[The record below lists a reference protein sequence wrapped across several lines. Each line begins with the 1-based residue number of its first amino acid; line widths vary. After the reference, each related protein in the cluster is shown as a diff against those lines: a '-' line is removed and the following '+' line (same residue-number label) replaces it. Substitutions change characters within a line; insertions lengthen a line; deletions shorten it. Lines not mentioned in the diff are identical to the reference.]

1 MNRMIE
7 FDQIQSDALSK
18 NLDLTNVEVVVP
30 RHFEVLQEAVKG
42 YSGKEQQAKDLL
54 REYHHK
60 YRNWEFV
67 IQETWRYALSNLR
80 MYRNHPANGLIVYLL
95 SHIFLDGL
103 KKSEKTSVRAMAAD
117 HFLAFWLK
125 VVDEMPEA
133 IAAPMPAN
141 LQLEQIRQQPES
153 ISSCHEGILRI
164 YFNALIDLD
173 AEFFSHIMRSFYQT
187 KKIALKLLN
196 HWTSPASFH
205 ELRQLLERLIRET
218 CQFWL
223 SREDPYQ
230 WLLKQVSGLDL
241 ADTLLEVCKPVTH
254 EQFRAYLELLDAKV
268 AQLSDHRVAVQQMTE
283 LPDFREIVRFYFKL
297 PDELKKYDDP
307 AQPLHLAVL
316 ARLKIMET
324 RGLEGVHEDTI
335 REINFDVAKWIR
347 EGPDGDLEAFL
358 ARVFDVL
365 AGSMHNYPEAALQC
379 VRAIGL
385 ELINTKDRFLIDFF
399 LKRVIAMGFETPQ
412 LGGVT
417 EHWQIDVNPAHLLN
431 VRVWLEIIK
440 KNPKQTRMLLSALI
454 VNLSL
459 GGMYV
464 RDTDLFQKDVSELLH
479 APIRSVY
486 NLVKQLT
493 KLFPVYFNEIG
504 AEGNL
509 RAVSTD
515 VDELTGRA
523 DRLIHFLR
531 KQSHVESNNVIV
543 SFMEAIIEFWRS
555 LDKKRLMNLVPPEVY
570 SSIAVSGPLVDEIH
584 RIFVRIFEQTSIPH
598 VKDLLDL
605 SEQEAWDIIRQVPD
619 ISERERKRAFLFI
632 QLYQMLH
639 EKYALS
645 FKDIHIHLERAAKL
659 GLPDPSPLLA
669 VLESPDAFS
678 KLDAILDYL
687 MELKEVILTPGELR
701 VLENI
706 YYKRHIA
713 VDIPSMY
720 GTYNEPKF
728 DALGLTFRLEN
739 LANVLFEEI
748 IFSFDLSFITRA
760 YFFQIAKVIPLFM
773 KALAIDGITSNR
785 LELQAELFRKALEV
799 RRFSHSQYMDIFR
812 GFSEAIQQIIQ
823 TNYNALHEA
832 NLNQIIL
839 QLGQENLL
847 PRHRRESRGETQA
860 EKVQRVSESFL
871 RDLIARTFG
880 LQYFDHFISSIL
892 TTLASQKEVLSRDKL
907 ELLLSYDPDKT
918 ISNIYE
924 PHHLTHDLI
933 HLGNKGYNLTNL
945 YSIGIKVPPAF
956 VITTEY
962 YRCREIIEN
971 FSQAS
976 EDFEMRVMAHIKKL
990 EDATGKCFGCPNKS
1004 LLLSVRSGS
1013 AVSMPG
1019 MMNTFL
1025 NVGINEKIVEGLIE
1039 QTKQTWFAWDN
1050 YRRFV
1055 QSWGMSFGMKRDE
1068 FDAIMRKFKKK
1079 YSRHVKR
1086 EFLPDEIKG
1095 LALAY
1100 KEALKSHQVDFSD
1113 APREQLLIAIRQ
1125 VMSSWH
1131 SPKAKTYRRI
1141 MGLSED
1147 WGTAVTIQEM
1157 VFGNLDNRSG
1167 AGVMFTHNPWTS
1179 EDEIDPTGDFTLG
1192 NQGEDVVGGLVET
1205 LPLSEK
1211 QRLAEGERNVHS
1223 LESMFPRIYAKL
1235 VQTAKKLIYEQNWA
1249 PQEIEFTF
1257 QGDHED
1263 GLFLLQTRNMAPR
1276 VKRIYPVFKITDELQ
1291 ASYVGSGIG
1300 VSGGALC
1307 GKVAFDLDSI
1317 QHLRE
1322 QFVGQPIIFLR
1333 SDTVPDDIHEISI
1346 ADGILTGRGGATSH
1360 AAIVANRLA
1369 KTCVVGFSKMRVW
1382 ETERKC
1388 VIDGQVIYTGDT
1400 IAIDGRSGSIYIG
1413 DHETEIVDMPAM
1425 R

>member
-7 FDQIQSDALSK
+7 LDQIQSDALSK

-30 RHFEVLQEAVKG
+30 RHFEVLREAVKG

-80 MYRNHPANGLIVYLL
+80 IYRNHPSNGLIVYLL

-103 KKSEKTSVRAMAAD
+103 KRSEKTSVRAMAAD
-117 HFLAFWLK
+117 HSLAFWLK

-153 ISSCHEGILRI
+153 ISTCHEGILRG
-164 YFNALIDLD
+164 YFNELIDLD
-173 AEFFSHIMRSFYQT
+173 AEFFAYIMRSFYQT
-187 KKIALKLLN
+187 KRIALKLLN
-196 HWTSPASFH
+196 HWTSPASFT
-205 ELRQLLERLIRET
+205 ELRRLLGRLIRET
-218 CQFWL
+218 CRFWL

-230 WLLKQVSGLDL
+230 WLLKQVSGRGLAAALLD
-241 ADTLLEVCKPVTH
+241 VCQPITH
-254 EQFRAYLELLDAKV
+254 GQFRSYLDRLDAKIESE
-268 AQLSDHRVAVQQMTE
+268 ADHRVAVQQMTE

-297 PDELKKYDDP
+297 PDELKQYDDP
-307 AQPLHLAVL
+307 SQPLHLAVL

-347 EGPDGDLEAFL
+347 EGPGGDVETFL

-385 ELINTKDRFLIDFF
+385 EVINTRDRFLIDFF

-431 VRVWLEIIK
+431 VRVWLEFIK
-440 KNPKQTRMLLSALI
+440 KHPKQTRMLLSALI

-479 APIRSVY
+479 APIRPVY

-570 SSIAVSGPLVDEIH
+570 SSIVVSGPLVDEIH
-584 RIFVRIFEQTSIPH
+584 RIFVKIFEQTSIPH

-687 MELKEVILTPGELR
+687 MELKEVILTPGELK
-701 VLENI
+701 VMENI

-847 PRHRRESRGETQA
+847 PRHRRESRGETQV

-907 ELLLSYDPDKT
+907 DLLLSYDPDKT
-918 ISNIYE
+918 ISSIYQ

-933 HLGNKGYNLTNL
+933 HLGNKGYNLANL

-962 YRCREIIEN
+962 YRCREIIES
-971 FSQAS
+971 FAQAS

-990 EDATGKCFGCPNKS
+990 EEATGKCFGCPNKS

-1086 EFLPDEIKG
+1086 EFLPDEIKR

-1131 SPKAKTYRRI
+1131 SPKANTYRRI

-1223 LESMFPRIYAKL
+1223 LESLFPRIYAKL
-1235 VQTAKKLIYEQNWA
+1235 VETAKKLIYEQNWA

-1263 GLFLLQTRNMAPR
+1263 GLYLLQTRNMAPR
-1276 VKRIYPVFKITDELQ
+1276 VKRIYPVFKITDKLQ

-1333 SDTVPDDIHEISI
+1333 SDTVPDDIHEISV

-1413 DHETEIVDMPAM
+1413 DHETEVVDMPVM